1 MAGLCGTYILQG
13 VGLAQEVWVR
23 GKQVCDWFVWD
34 IHTTRGGPS
43 TGSVG
48 EGKTGLLLVCV
59 GHTTR
64 SGPSTVSVGERKTV
78 L

>member
-1 MAGLCGTYILQG
+1 MFWNEVAFLHSGKQVCHWFVWDILQG

-23 GKQVCDWFVWD
+23 GKQFCDY
-34 IHTTRGGPS
+34 I
-43 TGSVG
+43 
-48 EGKTGLLLVCV
+48 VCV

-64 SGPSTVSVGERKTV
+64 SGPSTGSVGEGETV

>member
-1 MAGLCGTYILQG
+1 MRGKQVCDWFAWDKLQG

-48 EGKTGLLLVCV
+48 EGKTGL
-59 GHTTR
+59 
-64 SGPSTVSVGERKTV
+64 
-78 L
+78 